1 MPVQYRIGEFAD
13 LGGVS
18 PKTLRFYDEIGLLN
32 PASVDPRTGY
42 RLYLPKQLRQLAS
55 IVALKELGVP
65 LAKVRDLFRK
75 PNSREG
81 YRELLLD
88 LRNTIVQS
96 IAAGNQSLQWIDD
109 ALNGI
114 NETQQPIPVVVKRQP
129 AMLIAS
135 IRSKVKAYPEIER
148 FEQELCAQ
156 VPEQSRGDLRGVLWH
171 RCADSDYLEGEAFVA
186 LRRQVPRR
194 GVYDITQ
201 LPSATLACAYSPFDD
216 VGSERVYDAI
226 RKWMIVRGFGL
237 AGPKREIYRP
247 GMLEIQFPLK
257 SH

>member
-18 PKTLRFYDEIGLLN
+18 AKTLRFYDEIGLLN

-42 RLYLPKQLRQLAS
+42 RLYLPKQLQQLAS

-65 LAKVRDLFRK
+65 LAKLRDLIRK
-75 PNSREG
+75 PNSRKAH
-81 YRELLLD
+81 RELLLE
-88 LRNTIVQS
+88 LRNTIAQS
-96 IAAGNQSLQWIDD
+96 IEAANQSLQWVDD
-109 ALNGI
+109 ALNGVD
-114 NETQQPIPVVVKRQP
+114 EMERPIPVVVKRQP
-129 AMLIAS
+129 AMLVAS
-135 IRSKVKAYPEIER
+135 IRSKVQAYSEIER
-148 FEQELCAQ
+148 FEQNLLAE

-186 LRRQVPRR
+186 LRRQVPRC
-194 GVYDITQ
+194 GVYDVTQ
-201 LPSATLACAYSPFDD
+201 LPSTTLACAYSPSDD

-226 RKWMIVRGFGL
+226 RRWTTVRGYRL
-237 AGPKREIYRP
+237 AGPKREIYLH